1 MKPRTP
7 RHQTPDQDIGRLL
20 AVTPLLD
27 YGSATVQRLVADRA
41 WQQLDP
47 TARIGA
53 AYDYVRNEIPFGYN
67 AEDNVAASA
76 VLADGYGQCNTKAT
90 LLMAL
95 LRAAGIPCRFHAA
108 TIHKRLQRGVLTGLT
123 YRLAPKQIRA
133 APSPRSAVGEAHRLC
148 RGHRRRRTA
157 TSRLVGRPHR
167 NPDGRSRT
175 RPGRLRR
182 P

>member
-108 TIHKRLQRGVLTGLT
+108 TIHKRLQRGVLTGPT
-123 YRLAPKQIRA
+123 PSNGHESIGRATTPKSRWPESNA
-133 APSPRSAVGEAHRLC
+133 TGASTTTL
-148 RGHRRRRTA
+148 TA
-157 TSRLVGRPHR
+157 TTGRPA
-167 NPDGRSRT
+167 PACPASGASCSASCCAT
-175 RPGRLRR
+175 R
-182 P
+182 